1 MAKDSISKLRDKKKT
16 KNVNIEHVSSKLVKP
31 FSGKEITES
40 ESLRAFIPPLKEE
53 ESLLLEQSIREE
65 GVREPLLL
73 WANPEGSHILV
84 DGYNRYRIIK
94 KIEGEGR
101 TVKYGV
107 KYLEFP
113 DLDAVKDWMLQ
124 NQLGRRNL
132 TNEQRSY
139 LRGLRYLREK
149 AKHGGDRKSSG
160 QNDPM
165 LKKDSEEQGRFSE
178 FLAKE
183 FGVGEKTI
191 RRDADFAKGLEMLGD
206 VNPTLKSEM
215 LAGRAKI
222 KKVSLQQLGKV
233 EGKKLPAFKDANQI
247 DAFVQKDKNKA
258 VSGSSARKSVK
269 SSPVIQKL
277 FKSAE
282 NSLKKASGSQDSKDV
297 AETIKI
303 LEQLKKML

>member
-1 MAKDSISKLRDKKKT
+1 MAKDSISKLRDRKKT

-31 FSGKEITES
+31 FSGKQITES

-73 WANPEGSHILV
+73 WATPEGEHVLV

-107 KYLEFP
+107 KYLDFP

-165 LKKDSEEQGRFSE
+165 LKKESEEQGRFSE

-206 VNPTLKSEM
+206 VNPALKSEM

-222 KKVSLQQLGKV
+222 KKSTLQQLGKTDV
-233 EGKKLPAFKDANQI
+233 KALPAFKDSSQI
-247 DAFVQKDKNKA
+247 DAFVQKSKNKA
-258 VSGSSARKSVK
+258 VLGQESQKQTKSK
-269 SSPVIQKL
+269 AQAQKL

-282 NSLKKASGSQDSKDV
+282 SSLKKASLSHDLADISE
-297 AETIKI
+297 AIRI
-303 LEQLKKML
+303 LEQLKKIL